1 MSKFTKR
8 EEKMY
13 LDYLNNFLTI
23 PAFAEYYAITDK
35 EARLIINKVRKALT
49 N

>member
-1 MSKFTKR
+1 MEITTK

-13 LDYLNNFLTI
+13 LDYLNNFLTV